1 MEKSQTE
8 QADQGNGADPALE
21 NYEAMVARLAA
32 TVRLVES
39 TPEELKESV
48 AKLDANADA
57 GRSRKRL
64 YAIAE
69 ALGVSLLS
77 SEAREN
83 RLRRLAAEQDLY
95 VVRRPSHTSDPDYY
109 MITEAVSP
117 YGCSLAEAEAW
128 LRENACK
135 IRSQFY
141 RIDDHDWGPP
151 REETRTL
158 NEVEALLSEWASEE
172 GLCLRAS
179 DGTYDLLLDPEV
191 CVDPDGR
198 QWMLR
203 SATLDEV
210 HDWFAMWDQI
220 RRGSAATEAKL
231 ARLIPEGLR
240 NDAHGI
246 NAGGEDDGRGVPS
259 APWASG
265 KVILEEVPSDGG
277 EGTASGA

>member
-1 MEKSQTE
+1 MPKAKTE
-8 QADQGNGADPALE
+8 QPAQGNSGAPAPE
-21 NYEAMVARLAA
+21 TYEARIARLAA

-39 TPEELKESV
+39 TPEEVKERV

-128 LRENACK
+128 LSENACK

-151 REETRTL
+151 WQETRTL

-179 DGTYDLLLDPEV
+179 DGAYDLLLDPEV

-220 RRGSAATEAKL
+220 RRGSAATEATL
-231 ARLIPEGLR
+231 ARLIPENIR
-240 NDAHGI
+240 NSAEGI
-246 NAGGEDDGRGVPS
+246 NADGEDDGRGASS
-259 APWASG
+259 APWETG
-265 KVILEEVPSDGG
+265 EGVLEKVPSGG
-277 EGTASGA
+277 EEMP